1 VGPATFPLA
10 ESDLATPRAEAS
22 RSAPASPVTT
32 CAGDVA
38 PLFEWIERA
47 GHERVWLAGGGD
59 LAGEA
64 LAVGRVDEVIV
75 TIAPGVLGAGP
86 ALFDAAELPPP
97 RFTLAEARAFG
108 GTAARLRWERVTEL
122 T

>member
-1 VGPATFPLA
+1 
-10 ESDLATPRAEAS
+10 
-22 RSAPASPVTT
+22 VTT

-59 LAGEA
+59 LAGQA

-75 TIAPGVLGAGP
+75 TIRRRARRRTGA
-86 ALFDAAELPPP
+86 
-97 RFTLAEARAFG
+97 
-108 GTAARLRWERVTEL
+108 LRRG
-122 T
+122 

>member
-1 VGPATFPLA
+1 M
-10 ESDLATPRAEAS
+10 
-22 RSAPASPVTT
+22 TT

-38 PLFEWIERA
+38 PLFESIERA

-75 TIAPGVLGAGP
+75 TIAPAVLGAGP
-86 ALFDAAELPPP
+86 ELFDAAELPPH
-97 RFTLAEARAFG
+97 RFSLAEARAFG

-122 T
+122 A

>member
-1 VGPATFPLA
+1 
-10 ESDLATPRAEAS
+10 
-22 RSAPASPVTT
+22 VTT

-59 LAGEA
+59 LAGQA
-64 LAVGRVDEVIV
+64 LAVGPVDEVIV
-75 TIAPGVLGAGP
+75 TIAPPCSASDRP
-86 ALFDAAELPPP
+86 LFDAAELPPH